1 MRAPGSVLFLL
12 VLLAARPGGA
22 ADPCGEGLFVPDGY
36 ALLCETRVEGGRRS
50 GRVVVR
56 PGGGAAAGLGAA
68 VLGMAGPGELTLR
81 RLDEAEE
88 PLAWQVPELW
98 LTERVTVG
106 LGGLA
111 ARLRAAAGGAGP
123 PAHPA
128 ARAAA
133 DGLAGALAGLGQ
145 LPRRACAAEHRPGR
159 HQLRCGWGV
168 PPLGVE
174 VRLRLVEAGAT
185 GTRSATGRST
195 SGGCATSRRS
205 PTPSRP
211 AGGSGAGP
219 AGRRSGAGGHGTLVG
234 IP

>member
-50 GRVVVR
+50 KRVVVR
-56 PGGGAAAGLGAA
+56 PGGGAAAALGAA

-106 LGGLA
+106 LGGLT

-123 PAHPA
+123 LAHPA

-174 VRLRLVEAGAT
+174 VRLRLVEAGDDRYAI
-185 GTRSATGRST
+185 GYWAVD
-195 SGGCATSRRS
+195 
-205 PTPSRP
+205 
-211 AGGSGAGP
+211 
-219 AGRRSGAGGHGTLVG
+219 GRRLRHLEAIANSFEPGRG
-234 IP
+234 

>member
-1 MRAPGSVLFLL
+1 MRALGLAWIPL
-12 VLLAARPGGA
+12 VLLVAGPVGA
-22 ADPCGEGLFVPDGY
+22 ADLCDRLFVPDGY

-50 GRVVVR
+50 ERVVVR
-56 PGGGAAAGLGAA
+56 PGGGAAAVLGAAGLGA
-68 VLGMAGPGELTLR
+68 AGPGELTLR

-111 ARLRAAAGGAGP
+111 ARLRAAGEAGP
-123 PAHPA
+123 LAHPA

-133 DGLAGALAGLGQ
+133 DGLAGALAGLDQ

-174 VRLRLVEAGAT
+174 VRLRLVEAGDDRYAI
-185 GTRSATGRST
+185 GYWAVD
-195 SGGCATSRRS
+195 
-205 PTPSRP
+205 
-211 AGGSGAGP
+211 
-219 AGRRSGAGGHGTLVG
+219 GRRLRHLEAIANSFAPGRG
-234 IP
+234 